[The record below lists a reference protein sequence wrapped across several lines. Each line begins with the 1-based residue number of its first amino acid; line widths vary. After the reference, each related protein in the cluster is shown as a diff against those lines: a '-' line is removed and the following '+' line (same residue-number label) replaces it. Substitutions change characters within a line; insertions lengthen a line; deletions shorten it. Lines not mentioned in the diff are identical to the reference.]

1 MSGYTFWVDRKL
13 DAMISFLREGT
24 YDVHYEGLVEDLR
37 ICHDRVRD
45 LDSLCIGEE
54 ETYRARCSK
63 LLVAASIMRRTVGG
77 RDLEYLDA
85 LEGVLLG
92 VLRGKP

>member
-13 DAMISFLREGT
+13 DVMIAFLREGT
-24 YDVHYEGLVEDLR
+24 YDVEAEGLIEDLR
-37 ICHDRVRD
+37 ICHDQVRKIQER
-45 LDSLCIGEE
+45 SVGEE
-54 ETYRARCSK
+54 ESYRMRCNK
-63 LLVAASIMRRTVGG
+63 LLVAVGIMKRTVYD
-77 RDLEYLDA
+77 RNLEYLDA